1 MLHIL
6 HVYIYM
12 DIYIYIYIY
21 IHIYKIYQSTLTNV
35 RFKERD
41 WVLLGKKLLKYW
53 KATVILS

>member
-12 DIYIYIYIY
+12 DIYIYIY

>member
-41 WVLLGKKLLKYW
+41 
-53 KATVILS
+53 